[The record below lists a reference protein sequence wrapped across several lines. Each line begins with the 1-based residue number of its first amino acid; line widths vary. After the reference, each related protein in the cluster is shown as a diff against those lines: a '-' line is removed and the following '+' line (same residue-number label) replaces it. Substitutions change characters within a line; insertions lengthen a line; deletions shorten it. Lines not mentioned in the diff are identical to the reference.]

1 MFLGYS
7 VTYFIGEKT
16 GPKGLD
22 SHCLAVQSQTSH
34 FSSLFKGQLSH
45 IYKEGKLTECIRICQ
60 CLHLQIISMPSG
72 VVGVK

>member
-1 MFLGYS
+1 MFLGYAL
-7 VTYFIGEKT
+7 TYFIGEKT

-45 IYKEGKLTECIRICQ
+45 IYKEGKLTECI
-60 CLHLQIISMPSG
+60 
-72 VVGVK
+72 